1 MLGKFKEFSRNVY
14 DIMMKPEMLTLP
26 SSLAYYFVLSIVP
39 IISLLLMI
47 ASSFNLS
54 TSFLT
59 EFFENNFSSELVKMI
74 TPLVTNQSFSIGFVM
89 YILVAFFLASNGSD
103 AIIVTSNQIFNIDNK
118 NYFRRRIKAFF
129 LTIILFTLFTFMLIV
144 PVFGEQLINIA
155 AHIGF
160 NSNVTDALKMLY
172 PVLNLP
178 ITLIVLYFGIK
189 LIFIIAPDEKIK
201 SSYVNKGAIFTTLC
215 WVIVTNVYAYYVKHI
230 ATYSVYYAGLSTIVM
245 LMVWFYFL
253 AFVFVM
259 GLSFNYRSQI
269 EHVEKT
275 NAIKL
280 KEIEEKVK
288 ASKKIS

>member
-172 PVLNLP
+172 PVLNIP

-288 ASKKIS
+288 ASKKIG